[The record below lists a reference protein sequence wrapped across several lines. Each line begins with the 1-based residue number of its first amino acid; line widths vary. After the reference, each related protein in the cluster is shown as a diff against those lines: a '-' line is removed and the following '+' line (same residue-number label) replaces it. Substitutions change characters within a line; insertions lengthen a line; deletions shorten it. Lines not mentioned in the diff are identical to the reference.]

1 MPNPTTAVKNIWSP
15 FYFSTTLLMDNGI
28 NIRFTKELIGHSR
41 QKQANAIPIFLHKKL
56 EK

>member
-1 MPNPTTAVKNIWSP
+1 MPYPTTAVKNICSP